1 MRATRTMTR
10 WALLATLAIL
20 LTGWTAMAQE
30 RPLVTTLDNGV
41 TVVVIENH
49 QSPVVALRAYIKA
62 GSMDEGAQGRGMSH
76 LLEHLVASGT
86 TATRTEKQSREMLDA
101 IGAECNAYTSLDHMC
116 YYMST
121 SARFFDTGVELL
133 SDWVMNC
140 TIPAEE
146 FQRELE
152 VVQREMESRR
162 SDPNVLLHE
171 TMNMLMFQVHPVRWP
186 VLGFRDSFR
195 HITREDLLAYYHAT
209 FVPDNVLFVAA
220 GDVNAKEATETIRKA
235 FAPFERRP
243 VTMRVY
249 PEEPP
254 QVAPREEH
262 REMAASQ
269 ARLLMAWRT
278 VPLTDP
284 ALYPL
289 DLLSDILSNGDS
301 SRLVRLLREQRR
313 LVTSVTTWSYTPGY
327 DAGQFAIYAT
337 LDPANVSAA
346 REAVLGE
353 VRRAQEELVSDEE
366 LARAKRQKI
375 AEYQFGRQTAEAQ
388 AGTVASDL
396 LSAHDPTFSK
406 SYSERIQKT
415 TAEEIR
421 AAARKYF
428 DPDRLCVVTVTPPAK
443 SAGPAGGTS
452 PAKAGEIV
460 RTELPNGMKLLI
472 KRNPANPTVA
482 VNAFFLGGLRAEP
495 ADKQGLSLFTAHML
509 TRGTRSRTT
518 EQIARMMEDM
528 GGEIGVSSG
537 NNALYL
543 SAACLKADL
552 PRTLELTAD
561 VLRNPIFPLEE
572 IDRLRPMLLAAAAR
586 QRDAWQTELTLDFRE
601 KFFDGNPYAG
611 SALGTSES
619 LKAITRDD
627 LVSFHRATVMPNNMV
642 LTVFG
647 DVEPEAVQAMAQE
660 LFGDWPKG
668 EFRAP
673 KPPLPAPIKEDATV
687 TERSNHSAMGG
698 VFIGFPGMTLGDWK
712 DRYAMDVLDAMTS
725 GISLPRG
732 WLHETL
738 RGRGLVYEVHAYNWP
753 GIEPGFF
760 GIYAGTEPQKV
771 EEVKKLI
778 LEQLGRLTK
787 EPLAEAELAAA
798 RQVCVTADVLET
810 QTNGQQAMRAG
821 LDELYGLGYDSYT
834 RYAEGVL
841 TVTAADVKRVAEK
854 YLTHYLCVF
863 MVPTENE

>member
-1 MRATRTMTR
+1 M
-10 WALLATLAIL
+10 
-20 LTGWTAMAQE
+20 
-30 RPLVTTLDNGV
+30 VTVLDNGV

-62 GSMDEGAQGRGMSH
+62 GSMDEGTQGRGMSH
-76 LLEHLVASGT
+76 LLEHLVASGS
-86 TATRTEKQSREMLDA
+86 TATRTEAQSRELLDA
-101 IGAECNAYTSLDHMC
+101 IGAECNAYTSTDHMC

-121 SARFFDTGVELL
+121 SARFFETGVELL

-140 TIPAEE
+140 TIPPEE

-162 SDPNVLLHE
+162 SDPDVLLHE

-195 HITREDLLAYYHAT
+195 HISREDLLAYYHAT

-220 GDVNAKEATETIRKA
+220 GDLNAKEATEKICKA

-243 VTMRVY
+243 VPMPVY
-249 PEEPP
+249 PQEPP
-254 QVAPREEH
+254 QVAPREEP
-262 REMAASQ
+262 REMPASQ
-269 ARLLMAWRT
+269 ARLMMAWRT

-313 LVTSVTTWSYTPGY
+313 LVTSVTSWSFTPGY

-337 LDPANVSAA
+337 LDPANVPAA
-346 REAVLGE
+346 REAALAE
-353 VRRAQEELVSDEE
+353 IRRAQTELVSEEE

-375 AEYQFGRQTAEAQ
+375 AEYEFGRQTAEAQ
-388 AGTVASDL
+388 AGAAASDL

-428 DPDRLCVVTVTPPAK
+428 DPEHLCVVTVTPPGAAAQEAAPAAATE
-443 SAGPAGGTS
+443 AGRIIRS
-452 PAKAGEIV
+452 
-460 RTELPNGMKLLI
+460 ELPNGMKLLI

-495 ADKQGLSLFTAHML
+495 AGKGGLSLFTARML
-509 TRGTRSRTT
+509 TRGTRSLTT
-518 EQIARMMEDM
+518 EQIARRMEEV
-528 GGEIGVSSG
+528 GGELGVSSG

-552 PRTLELTAD
+552 GRTLELAAD
-561 VLRNPIFPLEE
+561 VLRNPTFPQEE
-572 IDRLRPMLLAAAAR
+572 IARLRPMLMAAAAR
-586 QRDAWQTELTLDFRE
+586 QRDAWQTELTLDFRA
-601 KFFDGNPYAG
+601 KFFAGTPYAG
-611 SALGTSES
+611 STLGTPES
-619 LKAITRDD
+619 LKGITRDD
-627 LVSFHRATVMPNNMV
+627 LVALHRATCMPNNMV
-642 LTVFG
+642 LTIFG
-647 DVEPEAVQAMAQE
+647 DVEPEAARAMAQK

-668 EFRAP
+668 TFHAP
-673 KPPLPAPIKEDATV
+673 KPPLAPPLKQDVTI
-687 TERSNHSAMGG
+687 TERSGHNAMGG
-698 VFIGFPGMTLGDWK
+698 VFIGFPGMTLFDLK

-771 EEVKKLI
+771 EEVKKLV
-778 LEQLGRLTK
+778 LDQLGRLTGAPIPEK
-787 EPLAEAELAAA
+787 ELAAA
-798 RQVCVTADVLET
+798 RQVCVTADVLEA
-810 QTNGQQAMRAG
+810 QTNSEQAMRSG
-821 LDELYGLGYDSYT
+821 LDELYGLGYDAYA
-834 RYAEGVL
+834 RYADGVL
-841 TVTAADVKRVAEK
+841 AVTAEDVKRVAEK

-863 MVPTENE
+863 MLPEEKGK